1 MQQLFTNFNIKD
13 KQNQI
18 MEPPIPISVLTPY
31 GFKNIVT
38 MFRTQRQK
46 TCRVYCTNNK
56 TIQVGVTHRF
66 KINGQ

>member
-1 MQQLFTNFNIKD
+1 MEQLFINFNIKD

-18 MEPPIPISVLTPY
+18 LPSPILIQVLTPY
-31 GFKNIVT
+31 GFKEITT
-38 MFRTQRQK
+38 MFRTQKQK

-56 TIQVGVTHRF
+56 TIQVGLSHRF